1 MADDRRVGGLWIT
14 SLLSPVAATTWIR
27 PRSVPIATM
36 KRSGQLRDGRLRS
49 DLRLMTTL
57 CCASNFRATPSRL
70 SYGKISEGGGSGVM
84 WIMGLLPALAFLV
97 VSLGTALFSVWW
109 GAVVYAGAIYFVV
122 SVILISLW
130 SVRAPP
136 DPVGARK
143 IILSP
148 EEESLFKRYY
158 AFFRFPF
165 GTQNFAHFVN
175 YARMFGVIWIAI
187 SLWQRVYW
195 MAAAVVVFYLISG
208 SLMWRL
214 SPIAHFKEGA
224 ERGHEF
230 AVRGLARM

>member
-1 MADDRRVGGLWIT
+1 MDNGTVASTCLSRRIVG
-14 SLLSPVAATTWIR
+14 
-27 PRSVPIATM
+27 
-36 KRSGQLRDGRLRS
+36 
-49 DLRLMTTL
+49 
-57 CCASNFRATPSRL
+57 N
-70 SYGKISEGGGSGVM
+70 
-84 WIMGLLPALAFLV
+84 
-97 VSLGTALFSVWW
+97 
-109 GAVVYAGAIYFVV
+109 GAVLSVV
-122 SVILISLW
+122 GCRRICWRDLFCCRCNFDFALV
-130 SVRAPP
+130 VRAPP

-187 SLWQRVYW
+187 GLWQRVYW
-195 MAAAVVVFYLISG
+195 MAAAMVVFYLISG

-230 AVRGLARM
+230 AVRGLARMEKILANRDVLGF